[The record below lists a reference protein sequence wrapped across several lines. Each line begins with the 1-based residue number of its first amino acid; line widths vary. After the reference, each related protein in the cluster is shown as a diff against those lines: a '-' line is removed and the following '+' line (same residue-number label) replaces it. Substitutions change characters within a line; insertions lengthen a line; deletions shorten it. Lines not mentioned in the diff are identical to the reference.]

1 MKKKIILAFALI
13 CAFVPAFAQEKTSL
27 ENVNFVLATK
37 SQAKKL
43 LAEDDEF
50 VSAQS
55 DFDRSARLKVS
66 KPVSKE
72 EYLKFVS
79 AQAMDWTKSEK
90 KVFEETFKKIK
101 ELGKPYNLEFPKN
114 VYFVKTTGRE
124 EGMASY
130 CRNKNVVVISQPMAA
145 GTDNIQNL
153 CIHELFHIYSKNNL
167 DVREKLYNKLGYYKT
182 GNLELPAAL
191 AKIKITNPDSVVNNY
206 YFKGTV
212 NGEPANVMP
221 LLLAAA
227 PYDEQK
233 GGEFFE
239 YMIFL
244 FAEVKLGEP
253 CTLAVENGNLK
264 LIQFDQVTDYME
276 KVGMNTDYVIHAEE
290 ILADNFVI
298 LLNGKTDIP
307 SPQVIDSMKE
317 ILQLK

>member
-90 KVFEETFKKIK
+90 KVFE
-101 ELGKPYNLEFPKN
+101 
-114 VYFVKTTGRE
+114 
-124 EGMASY
+124 GMASY

-182 GNLELPAAL
+182 GKWFPHRRKIGRWCKWIDANYAKYRTTRRAA
-191 AKIKITNPDSVVNNY
+191 
-206 YFKGTV
+206 
-212 NGEPANVMP
+212 
-221 LLLAAA
+221 
-227 PYDEQK
+227 QQ
-233 GGEFFE
+233 
-239 YMIFL
+239 
-244 FAEVKLGEP
+244 
-253 CTLAVENGNLK
+253 CENG
-264 LIQFDQVTDYME
+264 
-276 KVGMNTDYVIHAEE
+276 
-290 ILADNFVI
+290 
-298 LLNGKTDIP
+298 
-307 SPQVIDSMKE
+307 
-317 ILQLK
+317 